1 VTPSTAIVTVWD
13 RLVASDPGLSRLVLA
28 TRVTLA
34 VVSAA
39 AILSLCARAL
49 HAPIAIALFGGIV
62 AMQASL
68 AVNDAKP
75 RTTAMLVPVPGI
87 IGVTLGALFA
97 AQGILADLMFL
108 VVLFGAVAVRVRG
121 PRWTALGTIAMM
133 TYFIALLFGATLDEL
148 PSLIVAVVV
157 GAACSFLT
165 GFVILRDRPA
175 WIARRTVGAFRARIR
190 VVIACAQDVLEAPD
204 RRRARVHLRAAVQR
218 LNETA
223 TSIESR
229 LGSEAT
235 AEIRIVF
242 DAQLAAED
250 LAAAALRLRDAD
262 APIPRA
268 GRLALVALRRGRLAR
283 AARVARG
290 APQTDDVMAHAL
302 AIAIIDL
309 CETIE
314 RVESTIG
321 ALALGDTPWAGPG
334 AQQPAL
340 RQAVQVTIA
349 AAAAIAVGEA
359 LSPQHWY
366 WAVLATYFV
375 FIGTASSGETLARAW
390 SRIVGT
396 AIGAAAGVL
405 AGLLVHGDTG
415 VAVALLFACLFLS
428 VYLLRI
434 SHAMMIFFV
443 TASLALL
450 YIVLGRFS
458 DGLLGMRLA
467 ETTIGALFGGVAGTL
482 IFPTRTRDVIRER
495 TRAALDAVGDVVRA
509 SVARL
514 LDPQT
519 DVDPLA
525 AARLLEERVQQFIA
539 GSRPAV
545 SSPALLGSGH
555 EMRRRIVLLRA
566 CSYYART
573 LARVAD
579 RAPSFPHRGVLAPL
593 WNVDEGI
600 ATNVRAAAERL
611 DAKGD
616 AATVDTTALFEDLRR
631 SIADDGEST
640 TLRTTVHLLER
651 IDRTVARLG
660 CD

>member
-1 VTPSTAIVTVWD
+1 
-13 RLVASDPGLSRLVLA
+13 
-28 TRVTLA
+28 
-34 VVSAA
+34 
-39 AILSLCARAL
+39 
-49 HAPIAIALFGGIV
+49 
-62 AMQASL
+62 M
-68 AVNDAKP
+68 
-75 RTTAMLVPVPGI
+75 
-87 IGVTLGALFA
+87 
-97 AQGILADLMFL
+97 
-108 VVLFGAVAVRVRG
+108 
-121 PRWTALGTIAMM
+121 
-133 TYFIALLFGATLDEL
+133 
-148 PSLIVAVVV
+148 
-157 GAACSFLT
+157 
-165 GFVILRDRPA
+165 
-175 WIARRTVGAFRARIR
+175 
-190 VVIACAQDVLEAPD
+190 
-204 RRRARVHLRAAVQR
+204 
-218 LNETA
+218 
-223 TSIESR
+223 
-229 LGSEAT
+229 
-235 AEIRIVF
+235 
-242 DAQLAAED
+242 
-250 LAAAALRLRDAD
+250 
-262 APIPRA
+262 
-268 GRLALVALRRGRLAR
+268 
-283 AARVARG
+283 
-290 APQTDDVMAHAL
+290 
-302 AIAIIDL
+302 
-309 CETIE
+309 
-314 RVESTIG
+314 
-321 ALALGDTPWAGPG
+321 
-334 AQQPAL
+334 
-340 RQAVQVTIA
+340 
-349 AAAAIAVGEA
+349 
-359 LSPQHWY
+359 
-366 WAVLATYFV
+366 
-375 FIGTASSGETLARAW
+375 
-390 SRIVGT
+390 
-396 AIGAAAGVL
+396 
-405 AGLLVHGDTG
+405 HGDTG

-640 TLRTTVHLLER
+640 TLRTAVHLLER